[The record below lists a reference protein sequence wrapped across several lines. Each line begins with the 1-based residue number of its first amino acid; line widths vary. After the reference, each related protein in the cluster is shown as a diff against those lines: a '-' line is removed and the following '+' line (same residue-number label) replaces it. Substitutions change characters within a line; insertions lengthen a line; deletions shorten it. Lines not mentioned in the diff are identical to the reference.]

1 MFLLT
6 KKIESEMNIIF
17 QRSMTCRLFL
27 LDKKDRVVAI
37 GNPINQEK
45 ILSLYIG
52 YVTKKR
58 MFEKVG

>member
-1 MFLLT
+1 
-6 KKIESEMNIIF
+6 MNIIF

-27 LDKKDRVVAI
+27 LDKTDRVVAI